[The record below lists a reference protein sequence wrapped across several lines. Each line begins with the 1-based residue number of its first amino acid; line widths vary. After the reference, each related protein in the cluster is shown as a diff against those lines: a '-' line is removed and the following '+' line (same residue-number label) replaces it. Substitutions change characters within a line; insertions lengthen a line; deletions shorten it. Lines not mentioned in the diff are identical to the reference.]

1 MYGGIVQGRAPV
13 KQVEDRPGLRT
24 IRVELPEEL
33 RLGLTVGASVSLD
46 GVCLTVSGLESDMVS
61 FDAMAETQSR
71 TTLGALH
78 EGDRVNVERSM
89 KMGDELGGH
98 EISGHIDGTVEVV
111 SVKKPENN
119 QVLTLRA
126 PREAVSYLFPK
137 GFIALNGASLTVV
150 DVDREACTFT
160 VHLIPETLRTT
171 TFGEKKT
178 GDRVNFEID
187 RRTQVV
193 VDTVRAFLEEQ
204 LAEGALGGTIRS

>member
-1 MYGGIVQGRAPV
+1 MYSGIVQGTGL
-13 KQVEDRPGLRT
+13 VEDVLDRPGLRT
-24 IRVELPEEL
+24 LRVELTDEMARDLAP
-33 RLGLTVGASVSLD
+33 GASVSID
-46 GVCLTVSGLESDMVS
+46 GVCLTVTAIEGATAS